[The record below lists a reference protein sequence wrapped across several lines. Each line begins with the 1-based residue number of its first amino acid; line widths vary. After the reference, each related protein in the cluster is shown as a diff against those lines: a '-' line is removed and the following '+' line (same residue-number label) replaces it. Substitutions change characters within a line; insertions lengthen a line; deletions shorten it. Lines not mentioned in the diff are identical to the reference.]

1 MGEFAEEN
9 ELISVAMQIILHAG
23 DARVKVREGL
33 QEAKRFD
40 FEKAEALMEEAEKA
54 FVLAHKAQT
63 EIIQNE
69 ASGES
74 YEFSLLFAHAQ
85 DTLMT
90 IHSELRMAKE
100 MVDILKI
107 IEEKTKRDKE
117 ERV

>member
-23 DARVKVREGL
+23 DARVRVTEGL

-40 FEKAEALMEEAEKA
+40 FEEAEKA

-107 IEEKTKRDKE
+107 IEEKTK
-117 ERV
+117 

>member
-1 MGEFAEEN
+1 
-9 ELISVAMQIILHAG
+9 
-23 DARVKVREGL
+23 
-33 QEAKRFD
+33 
-40 FEKAEALMEEAEKA
+40 MEEAEKA

-107 IEEKTKRDKE
+107 IEEKTK
-117 ERV
+117 

>member
-1 MGEFAEEN
+1 MT
-9 ELISVAMQIILHAG
+9 
-23 DARVKVREGL
+23 EGL

-107 IEEKTKRDKE
+107 IEEKTK
-117 ERV
+117 

>member
-23 DARVKVREGL
+23 DARVKVTEGL

-90 IHSELRMAKE
+90 IHSELHMAKE

-107 IEEKTKRDKE
+107 IEEKTK
-117 ERV
+117 

>member
-23 DARVKVREGL
+23 DARVKVTEAL
-33 QEAKRFD
+33 QEAKKFD
-40 FEKAEALMEEAEKA
+40 FDKTADLMDEAEKS

-69 ASGES
+69 ASGEH

-90 IHSELRMAKE
+90 IHSELRMAQE

-107 IEEKTKRDKE
+107 LEEKTK
-117 ERV
+117 

>member
-23 DARVKVREGL
+23 DARVKVTESL

-107 IEEKTKRDKE
+107 IEEKTK
-117 ERV
+117 

>member
-23 DARVKVREGL
+23 DTRVRVTEGL

-107 IEEKTKRDKE
+107 IEEKTK
-117 ERV
+117 

>member
-9 ELISVAMQIILHAG
+9 ELISVAMQIILHAE
-23 DARVKVREGL
+23 DARVKVTEGL

-107 IEEKTKRDKE
+107 IEEKTK
-117 ERV
+117 

>member
-9 ELISVAMQIILHAG
+9 ELISVAMQIILPAG
-23 DARVKVREGL
+23 DARVKVTEGL

-107 IEEKTKRDKE
+107 IEEKTK
-117 ERV
+117 

>member
-1 MGEFAEEN
+1 M
-9 ELISVAMQIILHAG
+9 HAG
-23 DARVKVREGL
+23 DARGKVTEGL

-107 IEEKTKRDKE
+107 IEEKTK
-117 ERV
+117 